1 MRNPVL
7 ITNEAQALDNIQR
20 FNDALESSPGLQNR
34 LSYARAWYTGFE
46 SDGSYTFGPSKFIGY
61 RDLSADD
68 YLDGDGLD
76 GRQTEH
82 RLAQWFVEIGPD
94 HIAYEPLREQ
104 LHDFLAAY
112 GKAPSSAMRINIPIS
127 AHDEALA
134 NVAAFTEDSDHA
146 LAELLIAVARRLPHA
161 ERLRIR
167 EAL

>member
-1 MRNPVL
+1 MPTPKL

-20 FNDALESSPGLQNR
+20 FNDALERSPGLQSR
-34 LSYARAWYTGFE
+34 LAYARAWYTGFE
-46 SDGSYTFGPSKFIGY
+46 ADGSYTFGPSKFIGY

-68 YLDGDGLD
+68 YLAGDGLD

-94 HIAYEPLREQ
+94 HIAYEPLCEQ

-127 AHDEALA
+127 AHDKALA
-134 NVAAFTEDSDHA
+134 DVAAFTDDSDHA
-146 LAELLIAVARRLPHA
+146 LGDLLIAVARRLPHA
-161 ERLRIR
+161 ERKRIR